1 MTATLRRIK
10 IQWQTLIEM
19 YSSIN
24 IEVTEV
30 KALAERLRARTD
42 LLPLKARG
50 LKRFAVE
57 LKAISEVGLPWKAV
71 WRILRDVGYQ
81 GTYRQFVAMAN
92 RLTGKPSPTRTKT
105 KNLPA
110 PTAER
115 QPLPLRRA
123 SSESGYRAKYQTRM
137 ADSKRRRNGETGS
150 PRGGEPGQGCAA
162 QVDQSF
168 SSLRHSRA
176 DVRNDRTIGSP
187 RKAVL
192 FALQMSR

>member
-1 MTATLRRIK
+1 
-10 IQWQTLIEM
+10 M
-19 YSSIN
+19 YSSLN

-30 KALAERLRARTD
+30 NVLAERLRARTD
-42 LLPLKARG
+42 LLPLKARA

-105 KNLPA
+105 KTLPA

-115 QPLPLRRA
+115 RPLPPAAPIATQGAGQNTKPEWQIRREEEMA
-123 SSESGYRAKYQTRM
+123 RLDRLAEENRARGAPLSRPKLFKPTPFEG
-137 ADSKRRRNGETGS
+137 RRE
-150 PRGGEPGQGCAA
+150 E
-162 QVDQSF
+162 
-168 SSLRHSRA
+168 
-176 DVRNDRTIGSP
+176 
-187 RKAVL
+187 
-192 FALQMSR
+192 

>member
-1 MTATLRRIK
+1 MK
-10 IQWQTLIEM
+10 VQWQTLIEM

-30 KALAERLRARTD
+30 RALAERLRARAD

-57 LKAISEVGLPWKAV
+57 LNAISEVGLPWKAV

-92 RLTGKPSPTRTKT
+92 RLTGKPALPRTKT

-115 QPLPLRRA
+115 KSQPAAAPVANQGAGQNTKPEWQIRREEEMA
-123 SSESGYRAKYQTRM
+123 RLDRLAEENRARDAQLSRPKLFKPTPFEG
-137 ADSKRRRNGETGS
+137 RRE
-150 PRGGEPGQGCAA
+150 E
-162 QVDQSF
+162 
-168 SSLRHSRA
+168 
-176 DVRNDRTIGSP
+176 
-187 RKAVL
+187 
-192 FALQMSR
+192 

>member
-1 MTATLRRIK
+1 
-10 IQWQTLIEM
+10 M
-19 YSSIN
+19 YSSLS

-57 LKAISEVGLPWKAV
+57 LKGISEVGVPWKAV

-92 RLTGKPSPTRTKT
+92 RLTGKPALTRSKT

-115 QPLPLRRA
+115 RPQPAAPVTNQGAGQNTKPEWQIRREEEMA
-123 SSESGYRAKYQTRM
+123 RLDRLAEENRA
-137 ADSKRRRNGETGS
+137 
-150 PRGGEPGQGCAA
+150 
-162 QVDQSF
+162 
-168 SSLRHSRA
+168 
-176 DVRNDRTIGSP
+176 
-187 RKAVL
+187 RKAQLSRPKL
-192 FALQMSR
+192 FKPTPFEGRRED

>member
-1 MTATLRRIK
+1 VRSA
-10 IQWQTLIEM
+10 IQINRDRCCVNVRWHTLIEM

-24 IEVTEV
+24 SEVAEV
-30 KALAERLRARTD
+30 RALVERLRARTD

-57 LKAISEVGLPWKAV
+57 LNAISEVGLPWKAV

-92 RLTGKPSPTRTKT
+92 RLTGKPGRIRTKT

-115 QPLPLRRA
+115 QPQPAAAPVANQGTGQNNKPNGRSEEKRKWRDWIALRRRT
-123 SSESGYRAKYQTRM
+123 GPGI
-137 ADSKRRRNGETGS
+137 RRRE
-150 PRGGEPGQGCAA
+150 E
-162 QVDQSF
+162 
-168 SSLRHSRA
+168 
-176 DVRNDRTIGSP
+176 
-187 RKAVL
+187 
-192 FALQMSR
+192 

>member
-1 MTATLRRIK
+1 
-10 IQWQTLIEM
+10 M

-24 IEVTEV
+24 IEVSEV

-57 LKAISEVGLPWKAV
+57 LNAISEVGLPWKAV

-92 RLTGKPSPTRTKT
+92 RLTGNPSSTRTKT

-115 QPLPLRRA
+115 QSPPAAAPVANQGTGQNTKPEWQIRREA
-123 SSESGYRAKYQTRM
+123 AMAELDRQAEENRAREARLNRPKLFNP
-137 ADSKRRRNGETGS
+137 APFKGRRE
-150 PRGGEPGQGCAA
+150 E
-162 QVDQSF
+162 
-168 SSLRHSRA
+168 
-176 DVRNDRTIGSP
+176 
-187 RKAVL
+187 
-192 FALQMSR
+192 

>member
-1 MTATLRRIK
+1 
-10 IQWQTLIEM
+10 M

-30 KALAERLRARTD
+30 RALAERLRARAD

-57 LKAISEVGLPWKAV
+57 LNAISEVGLPWKAV

-92 RLTGKPSPTRTKT
+92 RLTGKPALPKTKT

-115 QPLPLRRA
+115 QSQPAAAPVA
-123 SSESGYRAKYQTRM
+123 NQGTGQNAKSEWQTRREAAM
-137 ADSKRRRNGETGS
+137 AELDRQAEENRTRDARLNRPKLFNPAPFKGRGE
-150 PRGGEPGQGCAA
+150 E
-162 QVDQSF
+162 
-168 SSLRHSRA
+168 
-176 DVRNDRTIGSP
+176 
-187 RKAVL
+187 
-192 FALQMSR
+192 

>member
-1 MTATLRRIK
+1 MK
-10 IQWQTLIEM
+10 IRWQTRIEM

-30 KALAERLRARTD
+30 KALAERIRARKD

-57 LKAISEVGLPWKAV
+57 LNAISEVGLPWKAV

-92 RLTGKPSPTRTKT
+92 RLTGKPAPNRTTT

-110 PTAER
+110 PTVER
-115 QPLPLRRA
+115 QSQPAAAPVA
-123 SSESGYRAKYQTRM
+123 NQGTGQNTKPEWQTRREEEM
-137 ADSKRRRNGETGS
+137 ARLDRLAEENRARDAQLSRTKLFKPTPFEGRRE
-150 PRGGEPGQGCAA
+150 E
-162 QVDQSF
+162 
-168 SSLRHSRA
+168 
-176 DVRNDRTIGSP
+176 
-187 RKAVL
+187 
-192 FALQMSR
+192 

>member
-1 MTATLRRIK
+1 
-10 IQWQTLIEM
+10 M

-24 IEVTEV
+24 SEVAEV
-30 KALAERLRARTD
+30 SALVERLRARTD

-81 GTYRQFVAMAN
+81 GTYRQFVTMAN

-105 KNLPA
+105 KNIPA

-115 QPLPLRRA
+115 QSPPASAPVTNQGTGQNNKPEWQIRREEEMA
-123 SSESGYRAKYQTRM
+123 RLDRLAEENRARDSQLSRTRLF
-137 ADSKRRRNGETGS
+137 KPTPFEGRRE
-150 PRGGEPGQGCAA
+150 E
-162 QVDQSF
+162 
-168 SSLRHSRA
+168 
-176 DVRNDRTIGSP
+176 
-187 RKAVL
+187 
-192 FALQMSR
+192 